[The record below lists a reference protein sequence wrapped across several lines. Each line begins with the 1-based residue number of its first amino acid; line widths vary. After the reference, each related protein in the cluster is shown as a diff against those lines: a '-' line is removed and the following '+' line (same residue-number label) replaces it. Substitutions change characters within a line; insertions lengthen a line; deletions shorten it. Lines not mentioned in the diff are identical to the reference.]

1 MFENDNENGIHDG
14 NVDNNFDDNRLFE
27 FSVMIIVEINL
38 LHTSMWK

>member
-1 MFENDNENGIHDG
+1 MFENDNENDIHDC
-14 NVDNNFDDNRLFE
+14 NVDNFNDNRLFE